1 MPVGRPPCQRPAPL
15 DATKAEVRAL
25 LSVLDGSIQ
34 VPAVRRRLR
43 QSWGLCS
50 RHTWLLAATE
60 IELRGGVP
68 FTTAVLYEDL
78 LQRAARVLGRRLVT
92 VSWRIGSL
100 RSQAACI
107 ACDGS
112 KATPTWDPAAEAET
126 ERVNRRARTT
136 ADFRATAPGWRRRSC
151 PRCLGGLGPLCRPH
165 LLAGE
170 PVALDRLTDELERL
184 ALRLRRERRSIWVPT
199 ADARL
204 SSWVEALSWF
214 AGWWFPVDAL
224 DLGGRTTV

>member
-1 MPVGRPPCQRPAPL
+1 VPVGRPPCQRPGPL
-15 DATKAEVRAL
+15 DATKADVRAL

-50 RHTWLLAATE
+50 RHAWLLAVTE

-92 VSWRIGSL
+92 VSWRVGSL
-100 RSQAACI
+100 RSPATCI

-112 KATPTWDPAAEAET
+112 EAAATWDPAAEAET
-126 ERVNRRARTT
+126 GRVNRRARTT
-136 ADFRATAPGWRRRSC
+136 AGFRATALRWQHRSC
-151 PRCLGGLGPLCRPH
+151 PRCLGGSGPLCRPH

-170 PVALDRLTDELERL
+170 PVAVAPLAHELERL
-184 ALRLRRERRSIWVPT
+184 ALRLRRERRTAWAPT
-199 ADARL
+199 ADAPL
-204 SSWVEALSWF
+204 SSWVEALGWF

-224 DLGGRTTV
+224 GLGGRTTG